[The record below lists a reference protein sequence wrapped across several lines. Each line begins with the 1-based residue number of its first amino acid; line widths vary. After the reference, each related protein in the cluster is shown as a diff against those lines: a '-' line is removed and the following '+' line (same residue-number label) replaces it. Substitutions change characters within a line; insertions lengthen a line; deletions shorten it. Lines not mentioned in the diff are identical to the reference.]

1 MRSNDSK
8 FVYLDVKGYFYLDL
22 CFDDLKDQVSNQI
35 VDSLCLD
42 IETKGGLTYF
52 KKLANVN
59 PF

>member
-1 MRSNDSK
+1 MRSNYSK

-42 IETKGGLTYF
+42 IETKGGFTYF